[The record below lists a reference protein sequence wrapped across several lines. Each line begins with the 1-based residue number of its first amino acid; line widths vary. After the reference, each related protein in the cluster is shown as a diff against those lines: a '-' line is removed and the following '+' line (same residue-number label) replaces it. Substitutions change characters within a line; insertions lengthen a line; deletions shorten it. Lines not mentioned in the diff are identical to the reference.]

1 MLYLKSY
8 KLFESIGDNIDDIRN
23 CFLHVSDLTKVKI
36 GIIKGQFLGVKGIE
50 LSIGLDHLVSDETQ
64 ISKFGVEYRVVKN
77 GDEIATLIA
86 EAVDQCKLID
96 SVDLY
101 SANVSWKNAG
111 EWRESSKEGFGPGYL
126 EKYFTKNGI
135 IDRFDNP
142 IKGKYDLSIL
152 SDFIDSKGNMLR
164 LVRLYFKII

>member
-1 MLYLKSY
+1 M
-8 KLFESIGDNIDDIRN
+8 
-23 CFLHVSDLTKVKI
+23 
-36 GIIKGQFLGVKGIE
+36 GVTGIE
-50 LSIGLDHLVSDETQ
+50 VSIGLDHLVSDETQ

-86 EAVDQCKLID
+86 EAVDQCMLID
-96 SVDLY
+96 GVDLY

-111 EWRESSKEGFGPGYL
+111 EWREIPKEGFGPGYL
-126 EKYFTKNGI
+126 EKYFIRNGI

-164 LVRLYFKII
+164 LVKLYFKIK